1 MIRGS
6 VEIEIGVGRKERLVL
21 LPQLAAWLPARRMV
35 LAADLHLGKAEVL
48 REKGA
53 AVPRRV
59 LRGLMDETLGRLSD
73 AVAVVEGFG
82 GGGGVERI
90 VIVGDLIHAPCG
102 VTEDVRECWEAWVKL
117 QSGAGR
123 RIVCV
128 RGNHDRK
135 LEVLCGGMDVEVV
148 ERIEE
153 DGVVLTHDP
162 REVVEGKTVIG
173 GHLHPAF
180 VVGTVR
186 SGMKLP
192 AFVAGR
198 ERVVLPAFTRFATG
212 MTIEVREGERVYVVG
227 GGEVIGVELKVES
240 LKGKERSGS

>member
-1 MIRGS
+1 

-48 REKGA
+48 RGKGA

-59 LRGLMDETLGRLSD
+59 LMGLMEETLGRLSD

-102 VTEDVRECWEAWVKL
+102 VTEDVKECWEGWIRVQKH
-117 QSGAGR
+117 AGR
-123 RIVCV
+123 RVVCV
-128 RGNHDRK
+128 RGNHDRE
-135 LEVLCGGMDVEVV
+135 LERLCGEDVEMV

-162 REVVEGKTVIG
+162 REVVEGRMVIG

-180 VVGTVR
+180 VVGGGR
-186 SGMKLP
+186 SRMKLP

-212 MTIEVREGERVYVVG
+212 MTIEVREGERVFVVG
-227 GGEVIGVELKVES
+227 AGEVIGVELKVES
-240 LKGKERSGS
+240 LKGKEIGKSRYQI